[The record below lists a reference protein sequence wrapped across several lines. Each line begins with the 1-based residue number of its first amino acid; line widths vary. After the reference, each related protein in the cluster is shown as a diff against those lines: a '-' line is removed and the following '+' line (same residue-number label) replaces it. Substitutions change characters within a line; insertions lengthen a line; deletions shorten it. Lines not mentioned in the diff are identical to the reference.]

1 MVQCKLLRFTYN
13 SVRYGNQRSDR
24 RAIEISSNGVCVCV
38 CVCVCKEDKSQIFFQ
53 SKGQTQTHWQYNAWL
68 LYPIWI

>member
-38 CVCVCKEDKSQIFFQ
+38 CVKKTRVKFFFQ

-68 LYPIWI
+68 LYPIGI